1 MNRPIGVLDSGVGGL
16 TVWKE
21 IVKELP
27 NESTIYIADS
37 KNVPYGPKTAGEI
50 HKLARKLVQFL
61 LKNKVKLIVVA
72 CNTITVTSLSKLRK
86 EFPQIPI
93 VGTVPVVKTAA
104 EKTKKR
110 KIGILSTVRTAESR
124 YQKDLIEKF
133 AKDLEVLNIGT
144 DKLVPLIEK
153 GDHVKMIQIIL
164 QQELK
169 PFVDAKVDV
178 LALGCT
184 HFPLIKNEIQKII
197 GSNVLILDSGAA
209 ITRQVRRV
217 LTNNDI
223 LSNSVSNHKFFTT
236 GDKSLFN
243 KVLNETMRYNGKAER
258 VTL

>member
-1 MNRPIGVLDSGVGGL
+1 MNKPIGVLDSGVGGL
-16 TVWKE
+16 SVWSE

-27 NESTIYIADS
+27 KESTVYIADS
-37 KNVPYGPKTAGEI
+37 RNVPYGTKTAEEI
-50 HKLARKLVQFL
+50 HRLSRKLVQFL
-61 LKNKVKLIVVA
+61 LKKDVKLIVVA

-169 PFVDAKVDV
+169 PFVDARIDV

-184 HFPLIKNEIQKII
+184 HFPLIKAKIQKILGPKI
-197 GSNVLILDSGAA
+197 LILDSGPA
-209 ITRQVRRV
+209 IARQVKRV
-217 LTNNDI
+217 LEQNKI
-223 LSNSVSNHKFFTT
+223 LAANSLVRHYFYTT
-236 GDKSLFN
+236 GDEKLYN
-243 KVLNETMRYNGKAER
+243 KKAKR
-258 VTL
+258 VNL